1 MRKLIATILCLAM
14 VLVLGVPAVM
24 AAGTAD
30 ANDIVI
36 LYTNDVH
43 TYIDGPLSY
52 DVIAALKTELKKQY
66 DNVLLVDATSRV
78 LPTAP
83 WTRARPSS
91 SS

>member
-43 TYIDGPLSY
+43 TSE
-52 DVIAALKTELKKQY
+52 VRCHCCFE
-66 DNVLLVDATSRV
+66 N
-78 LPTAP
+78 
-83 WTRARPSS
+83 
-91 SS
+91 